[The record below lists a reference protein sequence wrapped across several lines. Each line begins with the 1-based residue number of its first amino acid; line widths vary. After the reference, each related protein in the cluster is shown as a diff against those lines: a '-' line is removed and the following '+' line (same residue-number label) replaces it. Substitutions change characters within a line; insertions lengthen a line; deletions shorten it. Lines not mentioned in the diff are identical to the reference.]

1 MLSLGTIFSLCAGI
15 LIGLKL
21 YYRYFCKTPD
31 EKKAVYLAE
40 DRKRMQEIIDQQ
52 KYGVI
57 LPKNGERLIELG
69 DGKFLFVDG
78 NSARKNF
85 WRDLWYGSEGS

>member
-21 YYRYFCKTPD
+21 YYRYFCAKP
-31 EKKAVYLAE
+31 EKKKCETV
-40 DRKRMQEIIDQQ
+40 DPK
-52 KYGVI
+52 KHGVI
-57 LPKNGERLIELG
+57 LLKNGERLIELG
-69 DGKFLFVDG
+69 DGKFMFVDG